1 MSKPS
6 SDKERMERSV
16 KVRDSVVGRRE
27 AVVQRYIGNAAD
39 RDSILQALQK
49 VHCRQASFDIK
60 LCLADMVVH
69 QHKVMRVLLEELAAL
84 RMRTSDPVTVLKT
97 QKEQS

>member
-16 KVRDSVVGRRE
+16 KVRDSVVSRRE

-39 RDSILQALQK
+39 RDSVLQALQK
-49 VHCRQASFDIK
+49 VHCRQAGFDIK

-69 QHKVMRVLLEELAAL
+69 QHKAMRVLLEELATL
-84 RMRTSDPVTVLKT
+84 RMRTAEPVAVLKV
-97 QKEQS
+97 QKDAG